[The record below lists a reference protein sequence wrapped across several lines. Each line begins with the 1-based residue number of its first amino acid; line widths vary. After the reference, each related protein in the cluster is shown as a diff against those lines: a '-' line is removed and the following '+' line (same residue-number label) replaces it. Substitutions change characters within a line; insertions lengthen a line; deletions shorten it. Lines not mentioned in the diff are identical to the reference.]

1 MSGTPFSAASGTGN
15 STASAGDGR
24 LRGPAGA
31 SRAAYAGRSGA
42 TCWSK
47 VDGDGTP
54 PGTRSDVD
62 LNGRGGFSVSGSS
75 RGSASSAERPGVPG
89 PRSGWPG
96 TGRGLRHVSQEHLEL
111 SAPRAGEERIPP
123 VPGEPQDGPGRVPA
137 VADAD
142 RAAR

>member
-1 MSGTPFSAASGTGN
+1 MNGTPFSAASGTGN
-15 STASAGDGR
+15 STASVGNGR

-62 LNGRGGFSVSGSS
+62 LNGRGGFSVSWQF
-75 RGSASSAERPGVPG
+75 
-89 PRSGWPG
+89 PRVGQLG
-96 TGRGLRHVSQEHLEL
+96 
-111 SAPRAGEERIPP
+111 
-123 VPGEPQDGPGRVPA
+123 
-137 VADAD
+137 
-142 RAAR
+142 